1 MKEQY
6 IKQVEKELSLP
17 RKMKKEVVRDLNEV
31 FASAMEHGETEQ
43 QIIQRLGTPKE
54 FADSTAEQFGIDNTK
69 SKKRNG
75 IISTLAALVIAAAAF
90 SVYAVTQSGKVPEG
104 AIGQADATTNI
115 QIEGAFAFD
124 ISQILLAIGFAAT
137 AIALL
142 LIIRTIHKKYISVF
156 TIMVMIF
163 LAACSNQNTSSTP
176 TSNENNTQSNSV
188 TKLDEGVWPANE
200 YTEGLPV
207 APGTVAWA
215 TLDTEHENCNINLT
229 GISENDYN
237 EYMELLNQEGFSVI
251 ENVSEEIEGENYVS
265 IGTLLS
271 NDEKWLSISYIPNSL
286 TIYISFDNN

>member
-31 FASAMEHGETEQ
+31 FASAME
-43 QIIQRLGTPKE
+43 RLGTPKE

-142 LIIRTIHKKYISVF
+142 LIIRTIHK
-156 TIMVMIF
+156 
-163 LAACSNQNTSSTP
+163 NRR
-176 TSNENNTQSNSV
+176 
-188 TKLDEGVWPANE
+188 
-200 YTEGLPV
+200 
-207 APGTVAWA
+207 
-215 TLDTEHENCNINLT
+215 
-229 GISENDYN
+229 
-237 EYMELLNQEGFSVI
+237 
-251 ENVSEEIEGENYVS
+251 
-265 IGTLLS
+265 
-271 NDEKWLSISYIPNSL
+271 
-286 TIYISFDNN
+286 

>member
-75 IISTLAALVIAAAAF
+75 IISTIKFVIGGGVF
-90 SVYAVTQSGKVPEG
+90 FVYVVTQSGKVPEG

-124 ISQILLAIGFAAT
+124 ISHILLAIGFAAT
-137 AIALL
+137 AIAVL
-142 LIIRTIHKKYISVF
+142 LIIRTIHK
-156 TIMVMIF
+156 
-163 LAACSNQNTSSTP
+163 NRR
-176 TSNENNTQSNSV
+176 
-188 TKLDEGVWPANE
+188 
-200 YTEGLPV
+200 
-207 APGTVAWA
+207 
-215 TLDTEHENCNINLT
+215 
-229 GISENDYN
+229 
-237 EYMELLNQEGFSVI
+237 
-251 ENVSEEIEGENYVS
+251 
-265 IGTLLS
+265 
-271 NDEKWLSISYIPNSL
+271 
-286 TIYISFDNN
+286 